1 MPFKPGHN
9 IGRTS
14 GSKNKASEVKK
25 IIASVGAAF
34 KTEEI
39 IEDLKSMSPRSRIDA
54 LQNIW
59 KYIEP
64 TKKSVEVEEF
74 TPEDQKEEYIQRL
87 RDIPLEN
94 FNKYYGNN

>member
-9 IGRTS
+9 IGRPS

-34 KTEEI
+34 TAEEI

-64 TKKSVEVEEF
+64 TKKSVEVVS
-74 TPEDQKEEYIQRL
+74 
-87 RDIPLEN
+87 N
-94 FNKYYGNN
+94 FVEVISELKIKGCKA

>member
-9 IGRTS
+9 IGRPS

-25 IIASVGAAF
+25 IIAQVGAAF
-34 KTEEI
+34 TAEEI
-39 IEDLKSMSPRSRIDA
+39 ITDLKSMSPRSRIDT

-64 TKKSVEVEEF
+64 TKKSVEVEDV
-74 TPEDQKEEYIQRL
+74 TPEENKEDYIQKL
-87 RDIPLEN
+87 RNVPLEN

>member
-1 MPFKPGHN
+1 
-9 IGRTS
+9 
-14 GSKNKASEVKK
+14 
-25 IIASVGAAF
+25 
-34 KTEEI
+34 
-39 IEDLKSMSPRSRIDA
+39 MSPRSRIDA